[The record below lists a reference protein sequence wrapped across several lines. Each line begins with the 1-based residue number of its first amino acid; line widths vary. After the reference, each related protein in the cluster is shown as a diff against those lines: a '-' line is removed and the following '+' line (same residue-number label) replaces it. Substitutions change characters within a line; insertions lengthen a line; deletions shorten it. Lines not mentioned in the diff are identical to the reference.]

1 MGEDILNAIEEFFN
15 NILRSLAKSL
25 LEGTFD
31 SINESVD
38 DAKSLLGVT
47 PQIWDGNMFRLIK
60 SISETVILPI
70 AGLIFSAIMIHNLIN
85 SIIDGNS
92 FKDFEFEII
101 PKFIFKTCLGV
112 LVLSNAFEITMAI
125 FDVGYHLISSA
136 TGLIGDT
143 NLSNFK
149 DLDSALKD
157 LGGGELL
164 GLIIN
169 CIIMKITLFIITLLL
184 NIIVVGRMIEIFL
197 YVSVAPIPF
206 ATFGNREWG
215 TVGQNYVKNLAALAL
230 QGLLMIIILRIYTS
244 MIATLALDFTDIG
257 DAMIR
262 CLITSG
268 TMCFM
273 LMKCGAISKSICN
286 AI

>member
-1 MGEDILNAIEEFFN
+1 MVDDILNAIQEFFN
-15 NILRSLAKSL
+15 NILRNLAKSL

-31 SINESVD
+31 SINDSVS

-47 PQIWDGNMFRLIK
+47 PQIWDANVFKFIK

-70 AGLIFSAIMIHNLIN
+70 AGMIFSAIMIYNFIS

-112 LVLSNAFEITMAI
+112 VILSNAFDITMAI
-125 FDVGYHLISSA
+125 FDVGYHLINSA
-136 TGLIGDT
+136 TGLIGNT
-143 NLSNFK
+143 NLSNFQ
-149 DLDSALKD
+149 DLDSALND

-164 GLIIN
+164 GLIVN

-230 QGLLMIIILRIYTS
+230 QGLLMIIILGIYTS
-244 MIATLALDFTDIG
+244 MIAALALDFTDIG

-262 CLITSG
+262 CLIASG

-273 LMKCGAISKSICN
+273 LMKCGAISKSIFN

>member
-1 MGEDILNAIEEFFN
+1 MGEDILNAIQDFLN
-15 NILRSLAKSL
+15 DILRNLAKSL

-31 SINESVD
+31 SINKSVK

-47 PQIWDGNMFRLIK
+47 PEAWDANVFGLIK

-70 AGLIFSAIMIHNLIN
+70 AGLIFSAIMIYNFIS

-101 PKFIFKTCLGV
+101 PKFIFKTSLGV
-112 LVLSNAFEITMAI
+112 IILSNSFEITMAI
-125 FDVGYHLISSA
+125 FDVGYRLISSA
-136 TGLIGDT
+136 TGLIGNT
-143 NLSNFK
+143 NLSDFK
-149 DLDSALKD
+149 DLDSALDD

-164 GLIIN
+164 GLIVN

-197 YVSVAPIPF
+197 YVSVSPIPF
-206 ATFGNREWG
+206 ATFGNKEWG

-230 QGLLMIIILRIYTS
+230 QGLLMIIILGIYTS

-257 DAMIR
+257 DAMLR
-262 CLITSG
+262 CLIASG

-273 LMKCGAISKSICN
+273 LMKCGAISKSIFN